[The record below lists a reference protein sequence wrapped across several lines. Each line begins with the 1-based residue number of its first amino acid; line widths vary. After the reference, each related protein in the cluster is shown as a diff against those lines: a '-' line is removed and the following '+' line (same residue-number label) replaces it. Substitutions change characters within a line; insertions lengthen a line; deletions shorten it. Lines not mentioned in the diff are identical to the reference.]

1 MDAIVLLI
9 PILLADILNPVL
21 FAFLIYAGGTSRPI
35 ANATCLLLGHT
46 AAYFSAG
53 VVLAVG
59 MDAISDRLSHPK
71 TIDFYIELLLGVVLL
86 YVTWLNIKRHDTA
99 KTPEDNP
106 LLSPFKAFILGAI
119 VNFVGIPFAIPYFAA
134 IDIMLKFD
142 PSAWGVVTMLASY
155 NLGYM
160 VVFSAVPILLF
171 LKLKGTEK
179 LLGAINEWLT
189 KVTAVL
195 MTPLLGVIA
204 LVMIS
209 DALFFIFTGD
219 FLISY

>member
-1 MDAIVLLI
+1 
-9 PILLADILNPVL
+9 
-21 FAFLIYAGGTSRPI
+21 
-35 ANATCLLLGHT
+35 
-46 AAYFSAG
+46 
-53 VVLAVG
+53 
-59 MDAISDRLSHPK
+59 
-71 TIDFYIELLLGVVLL
+71 
-86 YVTWLNIKRHDTA
+86 
-99 KTPEDNP
+99 
-106 LLSPFKAFILGAI
+106 
-119 VNFVGIPFAIPYFAA
+119 
-134 IDIMLKFD
+134 MLKFD

>member
-119 VNFVGIPFAIPYFAA
+119 VNFVGIPFAIPT
-134 IDIMLKFD
+134 L
-142 PSAWGVVTMLASY
+142 PPL
-155 NLGYM
+155 
-160 VVFSAVPILLF
+160 ILC
-171 LKLKGTEK
+171 
-179 LLGAINEWLT
+179 
-189 KVTAVL
+189 
-195 MTPLLGVIA
+195 
-204 LVMIS
+204 
-209 DALFFIFTGD
+209 
-219 FLISY
+219 